1 MLEGAQ
7 TGESNCNQQIRG
19 ACRSRAIAVRQFGNR
34 TNLLNSPGKSAQQI
48 NIFKI

>member
-7 TGESNCNQQIRG
+7 IRSLIVISKSEVLS
-19 ACRSRAIAVRQFGNR
+19 SRARAERQFGNG
-34 TNLLNSPGKSAQQI
+34 TNLLHSPGKSAQQI